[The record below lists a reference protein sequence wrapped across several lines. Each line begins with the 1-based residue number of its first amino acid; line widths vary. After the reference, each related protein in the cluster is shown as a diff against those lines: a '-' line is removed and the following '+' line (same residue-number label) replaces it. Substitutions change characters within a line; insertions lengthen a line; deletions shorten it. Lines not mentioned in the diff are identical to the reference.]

1 MVDPIFELA
10 WETAS
15 LITRYNSQYAREYSV
30 TQALENIL
38 LLSLEIVE
46 LVIITGFLGNL
57 NCCKMSCMTKRDAAM
72 PRGADTTAISRA
84 SLAEIELTKMCSRV
98 LK

>member
-1 MVDPIFELA
+1 MAAARARALDWYLRGFSFAGPPPPPNCPRCNGRSDFELA
-10 WETAS
+10 WEAAS

-46 LVIITGFLGNL
+46 LVIIAGFFW
-57 NCCKMSCMTKRDAAM
+57 
-72 PRGADTTAISRA
+72 I
-84 SLAEIELTKMCSRV
+84 
-98 LK
+98 